1 MAFCRVPYQDARQQ
15 YRWWRWWW
23 GELSGEEYK
32 NPSRLFC
39 GRLFLFRI
47 SSKKK
52 KITLNGF
59 SSLAIIR
66 SRSHTWCD
74 GILSAA
80 VTLQQCCRRVAAIN
94 ATCAMQIK
102 IKIWWEKGKKMK
114 KGFLMGGRMLH
125 ILIYHRSGV
134 RCRVRSRHRD
144 RHQRKGDSGA
154 LCTLWVAVL
163 AGCTP
168 ALTSRRV

>member
-1 MAFCRVPYQDARQQ
+1 MAFCRVPCQDARQQ
-15 YRWWRWWW
+15 YRWWWWWW
-23 GELSGEEYK
+23 GELSGGIQK
-32 NPSRLFC
+32 PVKIVLWPFVSI
-39 GRLFLFRI
+39 RI
-47 SSKKK
+47 HIKK
-52 KITLNGF
+52 KILLCLNDF

-66 SRSHTWCD
+66 SRSHTLCD

-102 IKIWWEKGKKMK
+102 MKIWWEKGKKMK
-114 KGFLMGGRMLH
+114 KGIFWRAEELH

-163 AGCTP
+163 AGCTH